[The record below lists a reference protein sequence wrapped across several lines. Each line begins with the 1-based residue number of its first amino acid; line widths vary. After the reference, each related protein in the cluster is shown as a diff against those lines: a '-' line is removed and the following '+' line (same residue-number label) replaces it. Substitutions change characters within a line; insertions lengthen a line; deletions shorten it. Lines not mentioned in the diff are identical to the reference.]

1 MAKRDIL
8 EMQRRMTP
16 AANNITWVV
25 TCLIEPD
32 GEIRQVHKQRLA
44 GMREEE
50 YFKYLAKIRQVFA
63 GKQYGDSVIQVGT
76 DGYGIMTNIM
86 EAAIKSEMKDD
97 DVIYDIIKS
106 AKESIRVET
115 TRHAVI
121 IWQDIYD
128 IIVTD
133 KNNETLDESEETLNY
148 IGVMV
153 CPVGMDGEGLAY
165 NSSTEDFEAKE
176 RKWLMGVPNFAVMW
190 PSLVEHRPD
199 ADTVTMYF
207 ANPAA
212 PDHKFVEE
220 HLGCV
225 KFQTRTEIQ
234 KKFEHVVMASL
245 ESQEELEETLGRIHY
260 KLGNLGQNDRLSA
273 EDVKSVCKLAGIP
286 DYIAA
291 KIGKNYGREFPDLP
305 PVEDLY
311 VKKYANRYAAIVKA
325 REIKQT
331 LNKAADAI
339 DEMSGSGE
347 LTVDIRRVAAGL

>member
-8 EMQRRMTP
+8 EMQRRMKKD
-16 AANNITWVV
+16 ANNITWVV

-63 GKQYGDSVIQVGT
+63 GKQYGDGVMQVET
-76 DGYGIMTNIM
+76 DGSGIMTDTM
-86 EAAIKSEMKDD
+86 ESAIRSEMKDD
-97 DVIYDIIKS
+97 DVIYDIIK
-106 AKESIRVET
+106 AAGTTIRTE

-128 IIVTD
+128 IIAID
-133 KNNETLDESEETLNY
+133 KNNEELDESEETLNY

-165 NSSTEDFEAKE
+165 NSSTENFVAKE
-176 RKWLMGVPNFAVMW
+176 RQWVMRSPNFAVMW
-190 PSLVEHRPD
+190 PSLVGHRPD
-199 ADTVTMYF
+199 NDTVTMYF
-207 ANPAA
+207 ENPAA
-212 PDHKFVEE
+212 PDHEFAEE
-220 HLGCV
+220 YMGCV

-245 ESQEELEETLGRIHY
+245 ESPEDLEEILGRIHY
-260 KLGNLGQNDRLSA
+260 KLGNLEQNDRLSA

-291 KIGKNYGREFPDLP
+291 KIEKNYGREFPEP
-305 PVEDLY
+305 PFAEDLY

-325 REIKQT
+325 KEIKQT